1 MAKLTL
7 DFHTKSLARKTRLD
21 LFFPSLN
28 LGGCLRNQDVNYYQ
42 NNEQK
47 YPLIICLHGFGDDL
61 TSWQNNSAF
70 LKLCEDNKIAAC
82 FVNGEN
88 SFYHNLGP
96 INNYYS
102 LIEEEIIDF
111 LYGNFKCLSP
121 DMPLAIAGVSMG
133 GYGALYHY
141 LKNTDKYACGIALSP
156 AIRPDRLDESKIG
169 SLRDLFM
176 ENKGKELN
184 VYLSVG
190 EADFI
195 IDSSRQLNQFLIEN
209 EIGVEYKFIPG
220 KDHSWYT
227 WAQEVFEV
235 IEYLKNIKFIKGE

>member
-7 DFHTKSLARKTRLD
+7 EFHTKSLARRTRLD
-21 LFFPSLN
+21 LVIPSLN
-28 LGGCLRNQDVNYYQ
+28 LGGSLKNQDNNYYQ
-42 NNEQK
+42 NRTEK
-47 YPLIICLHGFGDDL
+47 FPLIIFLHGFGDDEKA
-61 TSWQNNSAF
+61 WQNNTQVI
-70 LKLCEDNKIAAC
+70 KLCEENKIAAC
-82 FVNGEN
+82 FINGEN
-88 SFYHNLGP
+88 KWYLNLGP
-96 INNYYS
+96 IDNYYS
-102 LIEEEIIDF
+102 LIEEEVTDF
-111 LYGNFKCLSP
+111 LYGNFTCLSK
-121 DMPLAIAGVSMG
+121 DMPLFIAGVSMG

-156 AIRPDRLDESKIG
+156 AIRPDRLDETKIG

-209 EIGVEYKFIPG
+209 EIGIEYKFIPG

-227 WAQEVFEV
+227 WAQEIFEV
-235 IEYLKNIKFIKGE
+235 IEYLKNKKII